1 MARLPTPPARGLTV
15 IELMVVVALLGVLV
29 ALAAPSLRGMIAVQR
44 VRGVNAELV
53 TDLQYARSE
62 AARRN
67 RDVSVGFQSDSTMT
81 CYVAYVDV
89 AVAPGAAATGAPI
102 GAPAS
107 ACDCTLTPVCSGGRT
122 EIKTVLLPL
131 SDGVSLAVTSTDGPV
146 VNFSRTSGSLMPAI
160 PGETPPNSFEV
171 EVTGTPRGKLR
182 TSVGTSGRPSVCSPD
197 TSISGTP
204 SC

>member
-1 MARLPTPPARGLTV
+1 MAKLPTDPARGLTV

-29 ALAAPSLRGMIAVQR
+29 ALAAPSMRDMISVQR

-81 CYVAYVDV
+81 CYVVYVDIV
-89 AVAPGAAATGAPI
+89 VSAGAPAA
-102 GAPAS
+102 GAPVSAPAS
-107 ACDCTLTPVCSGGRT
+107 ACDCTLTPVCSGGPQ
-122 EIKTVLLPL
+122 EIKTVQLPL
-131 SDGVSLAVTSTDGPV
+131 SNGVVLDTSSYGPLV
-146 VNFSRTSGSLMPAI
+146 VFSRTSGSLMPVV
-160 PGETPPNSFEV
+160 PGETAPNAFEV
-171 EVTGTPRGKLR
+171 VVTGTPRGKLR
-182 TSVGTSGRPSVCSPD
+182 TQVGRSGRPTVCSPD
-197 TSISGTP
+197 GSISGTP